1 LGKYN
6 VTNSIV
12 GNALFVKHKRLFFF
26 LNLLAEKRVDK
37 QSLKSNVFCF
47 MVLLQY
53 SRSSSLFETLPSFNK
68 RMISVCTI
76 KANTNII

>member
-47 MVLLQY
+47 Y
-53 SRSSSLFETLPSFNK
+53 GST
-68 RMISVCTI
+68 SVFKIKFTI
-76 KANTNII
+76 RNVAKF